1 MLEKMRNEVKMAR
14 REHDFAW
21 QKVCNAQSLLDMIIS
36 STHNDYEFE
45 AALAEVVNSHEYK
58 DARKEYETIGD
69 EYFEMLAAL

>member
-45 AALAEVVNSHEYK
+45 AALAEVVNSHSIRMPVRNMK
-58 DARKEYETIGD
+58 P
-69 EYFEMLAAL
+69 LAMNTLKC